1 MLQYNLV
8 KTTEEF
14 AAAAIL
20 FKEYAQ
26 WLQVDLCFQNFEEEL
41 LQLPKMYNLP
51 TGGIILC
58 KKDETY
64 IGCVGI
70 RKIDETNCELKR
82 MFVQLPYHK
91 LGIGSILLQKAI
103 DLAKDCGYKT
113 IKLDTLNH
121 MTPAIN
127 LYKKNGFYEVTP
139 YYHNPNETAVYMQ
152 KQLV

>member
-1 MLQYNLV
+1 
-8 KTTEEF
+8 
-14 AAAAIL
+14 
-20 FKEYAQ
+20 
-26 WLQVDLCFQNFEEEL
+26 
-41 LQLPKMYNLP
+41 MYNLP

-58 KKDETY
+58 KKDDEY
-64 IGCVGI
+64 IACVGI

-82 MFVQLPYHK
+82 MFVQLQYHK
-91 LGIGSILLQKAI
+91 LGIGSVLLQKAMG
-103 DLAKDCGYKT
+103 LAKDCGYKT